1 MRMISCADQENLV
14 KLFHS
19 SEPSVAEMIC
29 NNLESLKVFYKLH
42 MVLVGIFVLFIK
54 VANIFLEHR

>member
-1 MRMISCADQENLV
+1 MRMISGADQENLV

-29 NNLESLKVFYKLH
+29 SNLESLKVFYKLH
-42 MVLVGIFVLFIK
+42 MVLVVIVLFIK